1 MVFCRGEEYKT
12 TERSHECIE
21 EFGLN
26 PVGDFIF
33 ICKQHLVSFLFLAF
47 LCFFFPSMA
56 VLSALGLGIT
66 PTFQSNFSVKSFSAN
81 TF

>member
-47 LCFFFPSMA
+47 LCFFSITGCS
-56 VLSALGLGIT
+56 VSAGAWYNTHISIK
-66 PTFQSNFSVKSFSAN
+66 FQCEII
-81 TF
+81 

>member
-47 LCFFFPSMA
+47 LCFFSITGC
-56 VLSALGLGIT
+56 SGLGIT

>member
-1 MVFCRGEEYKT
+1 MVCCRGEEYKT

-47 LCFFFPSMA
+47 SCFFFSITGCS
-56 VLSALGLGIT
+56 VSAGAWYNTHISIK
-66 PTFQSNFSVKSFSAN
+66 FQCEII
-81 TF
+81 